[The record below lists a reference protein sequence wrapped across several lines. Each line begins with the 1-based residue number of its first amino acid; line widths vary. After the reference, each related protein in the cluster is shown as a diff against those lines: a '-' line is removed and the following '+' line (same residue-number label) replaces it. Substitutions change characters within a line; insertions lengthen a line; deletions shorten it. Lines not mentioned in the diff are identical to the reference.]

1 MVLGEGIILHF
12 KNLLDLHDFGQN
24 EIGVRVLALWLSK
37 FFQPAS
43 PKTIFLAPIPR
54 RIFFKTFDKLSRFTI
69 WTCLKWGLVY
79 ENWLQGSTFMD
90 WLVFCNHLAQQKLLG
105 SKALEKGKLWY
116 LMSLLDSFYDCDCDD
131 TLFEKIG
138 SRVLEL

>member
-43 PKTIFLAPIPR
+43 PKTIFLAPISLGESFLR
-54 RIFFKTFDKLSRFTI
+54 
-69 WTCLKWGLVY
+69 
-79 ENWLQGSTFMD
+79 
-90 WLVFCNHLAQQKLLG
+90 HL
-105 SKALEKGKLWY
+105 
-116 LMSLLDSFYDCDCDD
+116 
-131 TLFEKIG
+131 IN
-138 SRVLEL
+138 